1 MTASPSQGVSLLL
14 NFPLSQVRPNLLLEQ
29 LLSQVLLLL
38 LFLEFGISFME
49 ATK

>member
-38 LFLEFGISFME
+38 FLEFGISFME